1 MYVTYNTHTLN
12 MDKPVVVYF
21 KAQQMSNASRSE
33 DPFTYIRVLVPTRA
47 EFLTMCI
54 EGDFSDLNGWLKSIF
69 GTNCE
74 KFDIRLIVFGNK
86 LAQVQAHFEHVY
98 GPNTSWWDIQLD
110 PPCQLHVLFDV
121 TCERWID
128 GDCEETQSY
137 TRPVI
142 VTFPYPLV
150 FDTESEDN
158 FDLTTRIV
166 QSFLDKNVFISEHLV
181 VRDKNFN
188 IRKLEQ
194 TEQTISIAGKQ
205 RWQTSTDDQGSRL
218 FRWILEVDQD
228 DIFFHCYK

>member
-1 MYVTYNTHTLN
+1 
-12 MDKPVVVYF
+12 MDKPVVAYI
-21 KAQQMSNASRSE
+21 KAQQISDVLCSE
-33 DPFTYIRVLVPTRA
+33 DPSTYIRVLVPTRA

-54 EGDFSDLNGWLKSIF
+54 EGDFSDLNAGLKSIF

-74 KFDIRLIVFGNK
+74 KFNIRLIVFGNK

-110 PPCQLHVLFDV
+110 PPGQLHVLFDV

-128 GDCEETQSY
+128 GDCEETQPY

-150 FDTESEDN
+150 FHIESENN
-158 FDLTTRIV
+158 FNLTTGIV

-181 VRDKNFN
+181 VRDKNFSMH
-188 IRKLEQ
+188 KLEQ
-194 TEQTISIAGKQ
+194 TEQTISIAVKQ
-205 RWQTSTDDQGSRL
+205 RWQTSTDNQGSRRI
-218 FRWILEVDQD
+218 RWMLEVDQD
-228 DIFFHCYK
+228 DNFFHCYN